1 MPVFISFDEFVYK
14 RGEYAE
20 EIYFVLN
27 GKINYFYHNDLKTL
41 SSVLKSNYFGDIEV
55 VMRTERMYSTRAERD
70 TELLS
75 MNKFLLNLIENEYPG
90 VWKSIKNNAIANE
103 IINKRAIIKIEEQQ
117 RLHSGKIDFFQY
129 RKNIDHR
136 VTVYKETIKKNLS
149 LGSKKKKKI
158 SLEFI
163 QKEIKIISSTI
174 SNLRDEIEN
183 IKTKKYLINK
193 PDS

>member
-1 MPVFISFDEFVYK
+1 
-14 RGEYAE
+14 
-20 EIYFVLN
+20 
-27 GKINYFYHNDLKTL
+27 
-41 SSVLKSNYFGDIEV
+41 
-55 VMRTERMYSTRAERD
+55 MYSTRAERD

-75 MNKFLLNLIENEYPG
+75 MNKFLLNLIEIEYPG

-149 LGSKKKKKI
+149 LQNIQFRLKQLSLVNLCRLHKI
-158 SLEFI
+158 SGMTRNPQCLFSFN
-163 QKEIKIISSTI
+163 QISVSV
-174 SNLRDEIEN
+174 SL
-183 IKTKKYLINK
+183 TKSKQQLQRVT
-193 PDS
+193 

>member
-1 MPVFISFDEFVYK
+1 
-14 RGEYAE
+14 
-20 EIYFVLN
+20 
-27 GKINYFYHNDLKTL
+27 
-41 SSVLKSNYFGDIEV
+41 
-55 VMRTERMYSTRAERD
+55 
-70 TELLS
+70 